1 MPLSAPLPFSAEGE
15 SPLFYRPGALPG
27 EVDHVY
33 DPVESPV
40 DVVADHHAGF
50 ARAVSTQNTYPVSL
64 HVSWFVYFGG
74 PAHKPLSLLQASTK
88 GYYVEH
94 PEITARR
101 EGRAYRINTACRLH
115 KRENFST

>member
-1 MPLSAPLPFSAEGE
+1 
-15 SPLFYRPGALPG
+15 LPG

-50 ARAVSTQNTYPVSL
+50 ARAVSRQDTYPVSL
-64 HVSWFVYFGG
+64 HISWFVYLGG
-74 PAHKPLSLLQASTK
+74 PIHRPLSPCYQASTK

-94 PEITARR
+94 PENTARR
-101 EGRAYRINTACRLH
+101 EGGAYRINTACRLH

>member
-1 MPLSAPLPFSAEGE
+1 
-15 SPLFYRPGALPG
+15 LPG

-94 PEITARR
+94 PEIIPPAR
-101 EGRAYRINTACRLH
+101 GWSLPYKYRCRLH
-115 KRENFST
+115 KRESYST